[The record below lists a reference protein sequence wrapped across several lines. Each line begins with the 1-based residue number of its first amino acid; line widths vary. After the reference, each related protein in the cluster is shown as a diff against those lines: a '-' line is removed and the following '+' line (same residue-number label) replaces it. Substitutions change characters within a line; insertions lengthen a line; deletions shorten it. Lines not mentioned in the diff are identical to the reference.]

1 MDSIL
6 RPQSSGGIKR
16 RSPPPSRSLSP
27 APLNST
33 LPPTGILPAASASA
47 SASAYTYPGR
57 GGLNTSATARASVN
71 GGGGGGGSY
80 GNIGMGQANG
90 TGSAY
95 DYEYDPTMGGLVD
108 EPSSR
113 GRSTSGAGVSNGT
126 GGGGSGGGYAYSTT
140 LRRQTSVSDGFP
152 AFQSPRIGF
161 RRDSSPHTSTSP
173 YRSSHGQAHHRPG
186 DPVFDDERDEEGL
199 VGRVVGIARKVMGK
213 KDYEEIRQ
221 EEAER
226 RASTER
232 RQRETPSAI
241 YAHKSIEETLSA
253 LSTHASQGLPST
265 SLAAL
270 LARYGPNEFELPPTD
285 PLYLKFAKQVY
296 ENPLILLLM
305 GSSVVSALMGNYD
318 DAACVVVAVGI
329 VLTVG
334 FVQEQRSEKSLEALN
349 KLVPHY
355 CHLIRNGHPLTP
367 LANALLPGDL
377 VTFSVGDRIPA
388 DIRLITAVSLEID
401 ESALTGET
409 RPARKNTDMCERGE
423 GEDTHGEGGGKAL
436 GERHCMAFMG
446 TLVRSGHGSGIV
458 VGTGK
463 DTEFGVIFSMMQDV
477 EEKRTPLQ
485 LDMDDLAKRLSIFSF
500 GVIGIIFLIGVL
512 QKRDWLEMF
521 TIGVSL
527 AVAAIP
533 EGLPIVT
540 TVTLAL
546 GVLRMSKRKAIVKK
560 LPSVEALGSVSVI
573 CSDKTG
579 TLTKNEM
586 TVTHVYSVDD
596 LVDLN
601 PHLTAAS
608 SFGPRRPDIP
618 EFAPS
623 QAILKTALVGSV
635 CNNAFKN
642 EQGINVGQATEVALL
657 NVLPVLKADD
667 QRKNFSRKHET
678 PFSSETKVMS
688 VTGSLNGGSEMVYL
702 KGAVEQV
709 IARCRYYFVT
719 DSSTPSLDTSTQK
732 LILDRATEVS
742 KRGLRVIAMAYGFPS
757 TSSKGDANESN
768 LVFVGFQAMLD
779 PPRKGV
785 AHAISALHGAG
796 VQIVMITGDAEPT
809 ALAIARQLGLKVNPS
824 SMDSSSSA
832 LLTTGASSCMLG
844 SQIDQLS
851 ERELIERVPGI
862 SVYARTTPRH
872 KMAIVK
878 AWQLRGAVVA
888 MTGDGVNDSP
898 ALKMADIGISMGKSG
913 TDVAKEAADVI
924 LVDDDFASILP
935 AVEEG
940 KSIFYNIQNF
950 LSFQLSTAV
959 AALSLI
965 TLSTFFKL
973 ANPLNAMQILF
984 INILMDGPPAQALGV
999 DPVDKEVMR
1008 RPPRK
1013 KGDHVLSRRLMV
1025 RVAFS
1030 AAMIV
1035 LGTLYI
1041 YARETSDGSM
1051 SRRDQTMTFTGF
1063 VFLDLVSALQNRGL
1077 TCAMFRNRMLFL
1089 TVSISFICQLL
1100 LIYVPLLQHIFQT
1113 EALSMRDLFMLL
1125 GLAGTSMGAHEGRRW
1140 YERRAVEREIMEESI
1155 GAMA

>member
-1 MDSIL
+1 MASIL
-6 RPQSSGGIKR
+6 RPQSSGSLKR
-16 RSPPPSRSLSP
+16 RSPPPSRSESP
-27 APLNST
+27 KPSSNIMS
-33 LPPTGILPAASASA
+33 LPPINNGGASAS
-47 SASAYTYPGR
+47 SYGLPGR
-57 GGLNTSATARASVN
+57 GSSNPISRN
-71 GGGGGGGSY
+71 GGGY
-80 GNIGMGQANG
+80 GNIGLGQSGVGNN
-90 TGSAY
+90 SR
-95 DYEYDPTMGGLVD
+95 DDDYDPTLGGLVD
-108 EPSSR
+108 EPGSMLSD
-113 GRSTSGAGVSNGT
+113 SPTSGSGT
-126 GGGGSGGGYAYSTT
+126 GNGGYAYSTT
-140 LRRQTSVSDGFP
+140 LRRQVSVTEGFP
-152 AFQSPRIGF
+152 HFPHSSHHHHSPRTNTTSL
-161 RRDSSPHTSTSP
+161 RKDSLTNNNNNNSLASSP
-173 YRSSHGQAHHRPG
+173 YRSTHFPLSNGGSSG
-186 DPVFDDERDEEGL
+186 DGGGLYYEDQDQSLEYEESYL
-199 VGRVVGIARKVMGK
+199 NKVIGIGKKIMGK
-213 KDYEEIRQ
+213 KDYEELKQ
-221 EEAER
+221 EEENKR
-226 RASTER
+226 QQTER
-232 RQRETPSAI
+232 RQRETPSSI
-241 YAHKSIEETLSA
+241 FAHKTIDETIQMLS
-253 LSTHASQGLPST
+253 SHPTQGLPT
-265 SLAAL
+265 SSLSAL
-270 LARYGPNEFELPPTD
+270 LARYGPNEFELPPED
-285 PLYLKFAKQVY
+285 PLFLKFAKQIY
-296 ENPLILLLM
+296 ENPLILLLL

-367 LANALLPGDL
+367 LANTLLPGDL
-377 VTFSVGDRIPA
+377 VTFTVGDRIPA
-388 DIRLITAVSLEID
+388 DIRLISAVSLEID

-409 RPARKNTDMCERGE
+409 RPARKNIEICERGE

-485 LDMDDLAKRLSIFSF
+485 LDMDDLAKQLSIFSF
-500 GVIGIIFLIGVL
+500 GVIGVIFLIGVL

-560 LPSVEALGSVSVI
+560 LHSVEALGSVSVI

-586 TVTHVYSVDD
+586 TVTHMYAVDD
-596 LVDLN
+596 IVDLG
-601 PHLTAAS
+601 PLLDVTS
-608 SFGPRRPDIP
+608 PFGPKRPDQP
-618 EFAPS
+618 ELAHS
-623 QAILKTALVGSV
+623 QALKKTALVGSI

-642 EQGINVGQATEVALL
+642 EQGVNVGQATEVALL
-657 NVLPVLKADD
+657 NVLPVIGADD
-667 QRKNFSRKHET
+667 QRKNFTRKNET
-678 PFSSETKVMS
+678 PFSSETKFMS
-688 VTGSLNGGSEMVYL
+688 VTGSLNGGSDMVYL

-709 IARCRYYFVT
+709 IQKCRYYYVT
-719 DSSTPSLDTSTQK
+719 DSSTPSLDPTTQK
-732 LILDRATEVS
+732 TILDRATEIS
-742 KRGLRVIAMAYGFPS
+742 SRGLRVIAMAYGFA
-757 TSSKGDANESN
+757 KGDGND
-768 LVFVGFQAMLD
+768 LVFVGFQAMMD

-785 AHAISALHGAG
+785 SHAISSLHSAG
-796 VQIVMITGDAEPT
+796 VQVVMITGDAEPT
-809 ALAIARQLGLKVNPS
+809 ALAIARQLGLKVNLS
-824 SMDSSSSA
+824 SGSHGESIA
-832 LLTTGASSCMLG
+832 GASSCMLG
-844 SQIDQLS
+844 SQVDQLT
-851 ERELIERVPGI
+851 ERELIERVPSV

-878 AWQLRGAVVA
+878 AWQMRGAVVA

-924 LVDDDFASILP
+924 LVDDDFSSILP

-965 TLSTFFKL
+965 TLSTLFKL
-973 ANPLNAMQILF
+973 SNPLNAMQILF

-999 DPVDKEVMR
+999 DPINKQVMKK
-1008 RPPRK
+1008 PPRK
-1013 KGDHVLSRRLMV
+1013 KNEHVLNRRIIY

-1030 AAMIV
+1030 ATMIV

-1041 YARETSDGSM
+1041 YLKEISDGSM
-1051 SRRDQTMTFTGF
+1051 SKRDQTMSFTGF
-1063 VFLDLVSALQNRGL
+1063 VFLDLVSAIQNRGL
-1077 TCAMFRNRMLFL
+1077 TCKITKNKMLFL
-1089 TVSISFICQLL
+1089 TISISFLVQLL
-1100 LIYVPLLQHIFQT
+1100 LIYLPLLQSIFQT
-1113 EALSMRDLFMLL
+1113 ESLSLRDLFTLIL
-1125 GLAGTSMGAHEGRRW
+1125 IASTSFGLHELRRW
-1140 YERRAVEREIMEESI
+1140 YEKNLNRNEILEDQ
-1155 GAMA
+1155 GGLNRLV

>member
-1 MDSIL
+1 MDSVL
-6 RPQSSGGIKR
+6 RSQSTSSMKR
-16 RSPPPSRSLSP
+16 RSPPPSRTQSP
-27 APLNST
+27 
-33 LPPTGILPAASASA
+33 PPIMTVGGSAS
-47 SASAYTYPGR
+47 SYGLPGR
-57 GGLNTSATARASVN
+57 GGSNPISRGSVS
-71 GGGGGGGSY
+71 GGY
-80 GNIGMGQANG
+80 GNIGLGQVQSNQHQGYDNDNG
-90 TGSAY
+90 NN
-95 DYEYDPTMGGLVD
+95 DNDPTLGGLMD
-108 EPSSR
+108 EPSQM
-113 GRSTSGAGVSNGT
+113 NGI
-126 GGGGSGGGYAYSTT
+126 GGSNSNNNSSSTMNNGYAYSTT
-140 LRRQTSVSDGFP
+140 LRRQVSMTDSFP
-152 AFQSPRIGF
+152 SFNSSPRIGTASN
-161 RRDSSPHTSTSP
+161 RRDSSPVRSNNLSASP
-173 YRSSHGQAHHRPG
+173 YRNQNQHHHPLTNG
-186 DPVFDDERDEEGL
+186 GLSYEDDIEEEQGF
-199 VGRVVGIARKVMGK
+199 VGKVIAYGKRVMGK
-213 KDYEEIRQ
+213 KDYEEIKMQDENKRL
-221 EEAER
+221 EN
-226 RASTER
+226 ER

-241 YAHKSIEETLSA
+241 FAHKTIDETLTSLSSHPTQG
-253 LSTHASQGLPST
+253 LSTS
-265 SLAAL
+265 SLSAL
-270 LARYGPNEFELPPTD
+270 LARYGPNEFELPPAD
-285 PLYLKFAKQVY
+285 PLFLKFAKQVY
-296 ENPLILLLM
+296 ENPLILLLL

-367 LANALLPGDL
+367 LANGLLPGDL

-409 RPARKNTDMCERGE
+409 RPARKNTDICERGE

-485 LDMDDLAKRLSIFSF
+485 LDMDDLAKRLSLFSF

-512 QKRDWLEMF
+512 QNRDWLEMF

-586 TVTHVYSVDD
+586 TVTHLYAVDEV
-596 LVDLN
+596 VDLT
-601 PHLTAAS
+601 PHLNATS
-608 SFGPRRPDIP
+608 YLGPRRPDQV
-618 EFAPS
+618 EFSPS
-623 QAILKTALVGSV
+623 QAMKKTALVGSI

-642 EQGINVGQATEVALL
+642 EQGVNVGQATEVALL
-657 NVLPVLKADD
+657 NVLPVLGADD
-667 QRKNFSRKHET
+667 QRKNFTRKNEI
-678 PFSSETKVMS
+678 PFSSETKIMT
-688 VTGSLNGGSEMVYL
+688 VTGSLNGSSDMVYL

-709 IARCRYYFVT
+709 LSRCRYYYVT
-719 DSSTPSLDTSTQK
+719 DSSTPSLDPTTQK
-732 LILDRATEVS
+732 LILERATEVS
-742 KRGLRVIAMAYGFPS
+742 KQGLRVIAMAYGFP
-757 TSSKGDANESN
+757 KGEGND
-768 LVFVGFQAMLD
+768 LIFVGFQAMMD

-785 AHAISALHGAG
+785 AHAVSALHSAG
-796 VQIVMITGDAEPT
+796 VQVVMITGDAEPT

-824 SMDSSSSA
+824 SGSLDSFV
-832 LLTTGASSCMLG
+832 GGSSCMLG
-844 SQIDQLS
+844 SQVDQLT

-862 SVYARTTPRH
+862 TVYARTTPRH

-878 AWQLRGAVVA
+878 AWQMRGAVVA

-924 LVDDDFASILP
+924 LVDDDFSSILP

-1013 KGDHVLSRRLMV
+1013 KGDHVLSKRLIY

-1030 AAMIV
+1030 ATMIV

-1077 TCAMFRNRMLFL
+1077 TCPMFRNRMLFI
-1089 TVSISFICQLL
+1089 TISISFICQLL
-1100 LIYVPLLQHIFQT
+1100 LIYIPLLQHIFQT
-1113 EALSMRDLFMLL
+1113 EALSMRDLFMLI
-1125 GLAGTSMGAHEGRRW
+1125 GLAGTSMGLHEVRRW
-1140 YERRAVEREIMEESI
+1140 YERKSVEREIIQEGI
-1155 GAMA
+1155 GRMA

>member
-1 MDSIL
+1 MSV
-6 RPQSSGGIKR
+6 
-16 RSPPPSRSLSP
+16 PPP
-27 APLNST
+27 A
-33 LPPTGILPAASASA
+33 GASAS
-47 SASAYTYPGR
+47 SYGIPGR
-57 GGLNTSATARASVN
+57 NASNTVSR
-71 GGGGGGGSY
+71 GSY
-80 GNIGMGQANG
+80 GNIGLGYTASGN
-90 TGSAY
+90 
-95 DYEYDPTMGGLVD
+95 EYDPTLGGLVD
-108 EPSSR
+108 EP
-113 GRSTSGAGVSNGT
+113 GKIDTTPVTNN
-126 GGGGSGGGYAYSTT
+126 GGYAYSTT
-140 LRRQTSVSDGFP
+140 LRRQASVTEGFP
-152 AFQSPRIGF
+152 SFHHSPKIPTTSL
-161 RRDSSPHTSTSP
+161 RRDSSPHVASP
-173 YRSSHGQAHHRPG
+173 YRSQHHGGGGFPLTNGGMDYEQSPFGGQGRG
-186 DPVFDDERDEEGL
+186 EEEEEGFVGRL
-199 VGRVVGIARKVMGK
+199 VGVGKRIMGK
-213 KDYEEIRQ
+213 KDYEQVRM
-221 EEAER
+221 EEEEKR
-226 RASTER
+226 LQTER

-241 YAHKSIEETLSA
+241 FAHKTIDETIQL
-253 LSTHASQGLPST
+253 LSTHPTQGLPSS
-265 SLAAL
+265 SLSAL
-270 LARYGPNEFELPPTD
+270 LARYGPNEFELPPAD
-285 PLYLKFAKQVY
+285 PLFLKFAKQVY
-296 ENPLILLLM
+296 ENPLILLLL

-367 LANALLPGDL
+367 LANALVPGDL

-409 RPARKNTDMCERGE
+409 RPARKNTDICERGE

-485 LDMDDLAKRLSIFSF
+485 LDMDDLAKRLSLFSF
-500 GVIGIIFLIGVL
+500 GVIGVIFLIGVL
-512 QKRDWLEMF
+512 QNRDWLEMF

-586 TVTHVYSVDD
+586 TVTHMYAVDD
-596 LVDLN
+596 LVDLSPLLN
-601 PHLTAAS
+601 NVTSP
-608 SFGPRRPDIP
+608 FGPKRPDQP
-618 EFAPS
+618 ELARS
-623 QAILKTALVGSV
+623 QALKKTALVGSI

-642 EQGINVGQATEVALL
+642 EQGVNVGQATEVALL
-657 NVLPVLKADD
+657 NVLPVIGADD
-667 QRKNFSRKHET
+667 QRKNFTRKSEI
-678 PFSSETKVMS
+678 PFSSETKIMS
-688 VTGSLNGGSEMVYL
+688 VTGSLNGGSDMIYL
-702 KGAVEQV
+702 KGAVEQL
-709 IARCRYYFVT
+709 ISKCRYFYVT
-719 DSSTPSLDTSTQK
+719 DSSTPSLDSSTQK
-732 LILDRATEVS
+732 TILDRANEVS
-742 KRGLRVIAMAYGFPS
+742 ARGLRVIAMAYGFP
-757 TSSKGDANESN
+757 KGEGND
-768 LVFVGFQAMLD
+768 LIFVGFQAMMD

-785 AHAISALHGAG
+785 SHAVSALHNAG
-796 VQIVMITGDAEPT
+796 VQVVMITGDAEPT
-809 ALAIARQLGLKVNPS
+809 ALAIAKQLGLKVNPS
-824 SMDSSSSA
+824 SGSPINPMA
-832 LLTTGASSCMLG
+832 GASSCMLG
-844 SQIDQLS
+844 TQVDQLT
-851 ERELIERVPGI
+851 ERELIERVPSI

-878 AWQLRGAVVA
+878 AWQMRGAVVA

-924 LVDDDFASILP
+924 LVDDDFSSILP

-959 AALSLI
+959 AALTLI

-999 DPVDKEVMR
+999 DPVDKEIMR
-1008 RPPRK
+1008 RPPRR
-1013 KGDHVLSRRLMV
+1013 KGDHVLSRRLIG

-1030 AAMIV
+1030 ATMIV

-1041 YARETSDGSM
+1041 YLREISDGSM

-1077 TCAMFRNRMLFL
+1077 TCTIFKNKMLFL
-1089 TVSISFICQLL
+1089 TISISFFVQLL
-1100 LIYVPLLQHIFQT
+1100 LIYLPILQHIFQT
-1113 EALSMRDLFMLL
+1113 EALSLRDLFTLL
-1125 GLAGTSMGAHEGRRW
+1125 GLGVTSASLHEVRRW
-1140 YERRAVEREIMEESI
+1140 YERKGVERELMVES
-1155 GAMA
+1155 GGGRMV

>member
-1 MDSIL
+1 MDS
-6 RPQSSGGIKR
+6 RSQPGGFKR
-16 RSPPPSRSLSP
+16 RSPPPSSRSLSP
-27 APLNST
+27 APGP
-33 LPPTGILPAASASA
+33 LPGSGTNGGSAS
-47 SASAYTYPGR
+47 SYTYPGR
-57 GGLNTSATARASVN
+57 V
-71 GGGGGGGSY
+71 GSNPIPRGY
-80 GNIGMGQANG
+80 GNIGL
-90 TGSAY
+90 GSAGVGAGALGVNGDDAGQ
-95 DYEYDPTMGGLVD
+95 DYTMGGLVD
-108 EPSSR
+108 DPGSARDPGPSGSAV
-113 GRSTSGAGVSNGT
+113 AGQ
-126 GGGGSGGGYAYSTT
+126 GGYAYSTT
-140 LRRQTSVSDGFP
+140 LRRQPSMTDGFP
-152 AFQSPRIGF
+152 PFHHHHGHHQSPRGAY
-161 RRDSSPHTSTSP
+161 RRDSSPHP
-173 YRSSHGQAHHRPG
+173 YRRHPLTDAPA
-186 DPVFDDERDEEGL
+186 VFVDEESESSGL
-199 VGRVVGIARKVMGK
+199 VGKVVGYARRVMGK
-213 KDYEEIRQ
+213 KGYEEVRRD
-221 EEAER
+221 EEER

-241 YAHKSIEETLSA
+241 FAHKSIDETIHM
-253 LSTHASQGLPST
+253 LSTHPSQGLATS

-270 LARYGPNEFELPPTD
+270 LARYGPNEFELPPSD
-285 PLYLKFAKQVY
+285 PLWLKFAKQVY

-355 CHLIRNGHPLTP
+355 CHLVRNGHPLTP

-512 QKRDWLEMF
+512 QNRDWLEMF

-586 TVTHVYSVDD
+586 TVTHVYAVDD
-596 LVDLN
+596 LVDLG
-601 PHLTAAS
+601 PHLNAAS
-608 SFGPRRPDIP
+608 SFGPRRPDLP
-618 EFAPS
+618 ELSPS
-623 QAILKTALVGSV
+623 QAMIKTALIGSV

-642 EQGINVGQATEVALL
+642 EQGVNVGQATEVALL
-657 NVLPVLKADD
+657 NVLPVIGAED
-667 QRKNFSRKHET
+667 QRRNFSRNHET
-678 PFSSETKVMS
+678 PFSSETKIMS
-688 VTGSLNGGSEMVYL
+688 VTGSLNGGSDMVYL

-709 IARCRYYFVT
+709 LSRCRYYFVT
-719 DSSTPSLDTSTQK
+719 ESSTPSLDAATQK
-732 LILDRATEVS
+732 VILDRATEVS

-757 TSSKGDANESN
+757 TSGKGDANESN
-768 LVFVGFQAMLD
+768 LIFVGFQAMLD

-824 SMDSSSSA
+824 STDSSA
-832 LLTTGASSCMLG
+832 HAIGATSCMLG
-844 SQIDQLS
+844 SQVDQLS

-862 SVYARTTPRH
+862 TVFARTTPRH

-878 AWQLRGAVVA
+878 AWQMRGAVVA

-965 TLSTFFKL
+965 TLSTFFRL
-973 ANPLNAMQILF
+973 PNPLNAMQILF

-1013 KGDHVLSRRLMV
+1013 KGDHVLSRRLMN

-1051 SRRDQTMTFTGF
+1051 SRRDQTMSFTGF

-1077 TCAMFRNRMLFL
+1077 TCPMFRNRMLFL
-1089 TVSISFICQLL
+1089 TVSISFICQLM

-1113 EALSMRDLFMLL
+1113 EALSARDLLMLL
-1125 GLAGTSMGAHEGRRW
+1125 GLAGTSMGLHEGRRW
-1140 YERRAVEREIMEESI
+1140 WERKGVEREIMAEGV

>member
-1 MDSIL
+1 MSL
-6 RPQSSGGIKR
+6 
-16 RSPPPSRSLSP
+16 PPP
-27 APLNST
+27 
-33 LPPTGILPAASASA
+33 GGGASAS
-47 SASAYTYPGR
+47 SYGIPGR
-57 GGLNTSATARASVN
+57 NASNTISRGSA
-71 GGGGGGGSY
+71 SY
-80 GNIGMGQANG
+80 GNIGLGYSNN
-90 TGSAY
+90 SN
-95 DYEYDPTMGGLVD
+95 EYDPTLGGLVD
-108 EPSSR
+108 EP
-113 GRSTSGAGVSNGT
+113 GKIDNGGT
-126 GGGGSGGGYAYSTT
+126 GTVTNNGGYAYSTT
-140 LRRQTSVSDGFP
+140 LRRQASVTDGFP
-152 AFQSPRIGF
+152 PFHHSPRIPTSSL
-161 RRDSSPHTSTSP
+161 RRDSSSHVHAASP
-173 YRSSHGQAHHRPG
+173 YRSQHNFPLTNGGLDYREPIDQ
-186 DPVFDDERDEEGL
+186 EEEGFIGRL
-199 VGRVVGIARKVMGK
+199 IGVGKRIMGK
-213 KDYEEIRQ
+213 KDYEQ
-221 EEAER
+221 LKMEEEDKR
-226 RASTER
+226 IQTER

-241 YAHKSIEETLSA
+241 FAHKTIHETIQQ
-253 LSTHASQGLPST
+253 LSTHPTQGLSSS
-265 SLAAL
+265 SLSAL

-285 PLYLKFAKQVY
+285 PLFLKFAKQVY
-296 ENPLILLLM
+296 ENPLILLLL

-367 LANALLPGDL
+367 LANALVPGDL
-377 VTFSVGDRIPA
+377 VNFSVGDRIPA

-409 RPARKNTDMCERGE
+409 RPARKNTDICERGE

-485 LDMDDLAKRLSIFSF
+485 LDMDDLAKRLSLFSF
-500 GVIGIIFLIGVL
+500 GVIGVIFLIGVL
-512 QKRDWLEMF
+512 QNRDWLEMF

-586 TVTHVYSVDD
+586 TVTHMYAVDD
-596 LVDLN
+596 LVDLSPLLN
-601 PHLTAAS
+601 VTSP
-608 SFGPRRPDIP
+608 FGPKRPDQP
-618 EFAPS
+618 ELARS
-623 QAILKTALVGSV
+623 QALKKTAVVGSI

-657 NVLPVLKADD
+657 NVLPVIGADD
-667 QRKNFSRKHET
+667 QRRNFTRKSEI
-678 PFSSETKVMS
+678 PFSSETKIMS
-688 VTGSLNGGSEMVYL
+688 VTGSLNAGSDMIYL

-709 IARCRYYFVT
+709 LSKCRYFYVT
-719 DSSTPSLDTSTQK
+719 DSSTPSLDSATQRT
-732 LILDRATEVS
+732 ILDRANEVS
-742 KRGLRVIAMAYGFPS
+742 ARGLRVIAMAYGFP
-757 TSSKGDANESN
+757 KGEGND
-768 LVFVGFQAMLD
+768 LIFVGFQAMMD

-785 AHAISALHGAG
+785 SHAVSALHNAG
-796 VQIVMITGDAEPT
+796 VQVVMITGDAEPT
-809 ALAIARQLGLKVNPS
+809 ALAIAKQLGLKVNPS
-824 SMDSSSSA
+824 SSSGSPINPVA
-832 LLTTGASSCMLG
+832 GASSCMLG
-844 SQIDQLS
+844 TQVDQLS
-851 ERELIERVPGI
+851 ERELIERVPSI

-878 AWQLRGAVVA
+878 AWQMRGAVVA

-924 LVDDDFASILP
+924 LVDDDFSSILP

-999 DPVDKEVMR
+999 DPVDKEIMR

-1013 KGDHVLSRRLMV
+1013 KGDHILSKRLIG

-1030 AAMIV
+1030 ATMIV

-1041 YARETSDGSM
+1041 YLREISDGSM
-1051 SRRDQTMTFTGF
+1051 SKRDQTMTFTGF

-1077 TCAMFRNRMLFL
+1077 TCTIFKNKMLFL
-1089 TVSISFICQLL
+1089 TISISFFVQLL
-1100 LIYVPLLQHIFQT
+1100 LIYLPILQHIFQT
-1113 EALSMRDLFMLL
+1113 EALSLRDLFTLL
-1125 GLAGTSMGAHEGRRW
+1125 GLGVTSASLHEVRRW
-1140 YERRAVEREIMEESI
+1140 YERKGVERGLIAE
-1155 GAMA
+1155 GGGGRLV